1 MLFILSTVFAF
12 GEATDRTAD
21 EKAIRDHIDKIIRAY
36 IAKDRDTVKRTH
48 SDNWRG
54 FLSGSRTIIRGID
67 GYMST
72 VDGQGILNKGNTWKL
87 VDYKF
92 VDYDIVFHGDTGV
105 VSYIAEFFWRDGES
119 KGSYFLRSID
129 IYAKEKGK
137 WNQVASNIGPLPE
150 EDQYQWSSTFRI
162 LSNEEHKRLMKARE
176 EVWYAFFANDT
187 AKLQRLISKETV
199 AINPGNPK
207 FDDQAAIFAAA
218 KAQAGT
224 GAKLS
229 RLEFS
234 NTMIQVYG
242 STVIMYSNYVLDLD
256 VKGVKETNSG
266 RATEIFV
273 IKGDTIENVGWHL
286 DTMK

>member
-1 MLFILSTVFAF
+1 MLFILSIVFAF
-12 GEATDRTAD
+12 GEVTDRNND

-72 VDGQGILNKGNTWKL
+72 VDAQGILNKGNTWRL

-92 VDYDIVFHGDTGV
+92 VDYDIVFYGDTGV
-105 VSYIAEFFWRDGES
+105 VSYIAEFFWQNGEN

-129 IYAKEKGK
+129 IYAKERGE
-137 WNQVASNIGPLPE
+137 WNQVASNIGPLPD
-150 EDQYQWSSTFRI
+150 DQDQWSSTFRI
-162 LSNEEHKRLMKARE
+162 LSPDQHKRLLKARE
-176 EVWYAFFANDT
+176 EVWHAFFANDT
-187 AKLQRLISKETV
+187 AKLKKLIPKETV

-207 FDDQAAIFAAA
+207 FDDQAAIFSSA
-218 KAQAGT
+218 KASAES
-224 GAKLS
+224 GAKLT

-234 NTMIQVYG
+234 NTMVQVYG
-242 STVIMYSNYVLDLD
+242 STVIMYSNYVLDLEL
-256 VKGVKETNSG
+256 KGKKETSSG

-286 DTMK
+286 DSGK

>member
-1 MLFILSTVFAF
+1 MLLILSTVYAF
-12 GEATDRTAD
+12 GQAADRTAD
-21 EKAIRDHIDKIIRAY
+21 DKAIRTHIDKIIRAY
-36 IAKDRDTVKRTH
+36 TAKDRDTVKRTH
-48 SDNWRG
+48 SNNWRG

-67 GYMST
+67 GYLST
-72 VDGQGILNKGNTWKL
+72 VDGQGILNKENTWRL

-92 VDYDIVFHGDTGV
+92 VDYDIVFYGDTGV
-105 VSYIAEFFWRDGES
+105 VSYIAEFFWRDGDS

-129 IYAKEKGK
+129 IYAKEKGA

-150 EDQYQWSSTFRI
+150 EDRHQWSSTFRI
-162 LSNEEHKRLMKARE
+162 LSNEEHKRLTKARE

-187 AKLQRLISKETV
+187 AKLKKLIPKEIV

-207 FDDQAAIFAAA
+207 FDDQAAIFASA
-218 KAQAGT
+218 KASAENGE
-224 GAKLS
+224 KLT

-242 STVIMYSNYVLDLD
+242 STVIMYSNYVLDLE

-286 DTMK
+286 DEIK